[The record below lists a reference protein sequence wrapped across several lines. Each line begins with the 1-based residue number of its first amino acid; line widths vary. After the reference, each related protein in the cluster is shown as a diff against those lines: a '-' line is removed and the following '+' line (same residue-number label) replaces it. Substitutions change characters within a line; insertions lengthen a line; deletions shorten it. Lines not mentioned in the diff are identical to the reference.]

1 MADDGDVIEDGYL
14 LDTTANNYFYL
25 DVWDTVNKRAQGRF
39 QASYTIRK
47 PIMNGKNAEKVTFSS
62 GKFWV
67 KLP

>member
-39 QASYTIRK
+39 
-47 PIMNGKNAEKVTFSS
+47 
-62 GKFWV
+62 
-67 KLP
+67 